1 MSRVLPGGLG
11 SLLYGL
17 PKLGRLD
24 ARVEDFRGLLHYP
37 RDFFRHLHSAL
48 LIVPGELAQKANL
61 APNTVSRFENGS
73 GARVDTL
80 AQIQEALEKEG
91 VIFVPADDS
100 GGPGVRLKR
109 ARPRD
114 G

>member
-1 MSRVLPGGLG
+1 VITRLQVRMARAALG
-11 SLLYGL
+11 WGV
-17 PKLGRLD
+17 R
-24 ARVEDFRGLLHYP
+24 
-37 RDFFRHLHSAL
+37 
-48 LIVPGELAQKANL
+48 ELAQKANL